1 MICFYEILKIIS
13 IKILFKIFYLGF
25 SFSPDEQTALVQ
37 FQGGPCAVIV
47 PVQAYILK
55 NIITTRS
62 ESDDWR
68 QVSLYYTEIRKTP
81 YLLLINISASQADIE
96 KQNNLLIDA
105 FSEILTKAFNGCQYC
120 IVHTLNKEVVD
131 KPQNLDF
138 THFHSSLR

>member
-1 MICFYEILKIIS
+1 M
-13 IKILFKIFYLGF
+13 FYLGF

-37 FQGGPCAVIV
+37 FQGGPCAVIA

-62 ESDDWR
+62 EPDDWR
-68 QVSLYYTEIRKTP
+68 HVSLYYIEIRKTP
-81 YLLLINISASQADIE
+81 CLLHINTFASQADIE

-105 FSEILTKAFNGCQYC
+105 FSEILTKAFNGSQYC
-120 IVHTLNKEVVD
+120 IVHTFDKEVVD
-131 KPQNLDF
+131 KSRNLDF